1 MKCEIMAEM
10 HFLARASEFE
20 RDEEESARH
29 GSHGSLGSRPA
40 QRPPL
45 LSDIVRRGSLLARR
59 GSLLAGGA
67 LQRVRIQA
75 AAAEDA
81 QPPRPEWPWARRR
94 RGADLPPLLPSIA
107 STVSMESRCESN
119 VSFASRAEMSL
130 TSHRPGRGRTSFYRE
145 SDSSLQEPSTSTWEW
160 LHNQRWW
167 PFKNLL
173 RALDKRAPASKLPS
187 VLRLRAPQNI
197 DRLVIHPYNWL
208 KLVFDLLIIL
218 LVFYTAFTMPIK

>member
-1 MKCEIMAEM
+1 LRSQTVGPCGAINSVHSTPALP
-10 HFLARASEFE
+10 HTTRCPQHL
-20 RDEEESARH
+20 
-29 GSHGSLGSRPA
+29 LGT
-40 QRPPL
+40 
-45 LSDIVRRGSLLARR
+45 IVRRGSLLARR

-130 TSHRPGRGRTSFYRE
+130 TSHRPGRERRTSFYRE

-160 LHNQRWW
+160 LYNQRWW